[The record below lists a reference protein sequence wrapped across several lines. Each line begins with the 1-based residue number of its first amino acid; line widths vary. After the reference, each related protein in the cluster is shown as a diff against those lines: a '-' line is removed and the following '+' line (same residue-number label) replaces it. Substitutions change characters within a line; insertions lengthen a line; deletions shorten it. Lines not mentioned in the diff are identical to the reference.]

1 MTPSSVKRLK
11 IQGFTLAE
19 VVVSLALVSL
29 LLVSLAQLLWSCTR
43 YLNQTTLTT
52 ELQQSCVVATS
63 RLVTELLESNG
74 NSIRGDDVNQRYC
87 SFGSARNDKGEVTF
101 DTAGELQWHSI
112 VGYYVLKQGEE
123 SALYRKERSLGSP
136 APNPPAIPSNYDEVF
151 WNNEPTPQRLVA
163 SRVYYL
169 DVVSSTTVDVILGV
183 KSRDEQFVVNI
194 KTKLKAR
201 N

>member
-1 MTPSSVKRLK
+1 MTPSSVKRSRL
-11 IQGFTLAE
+11 QGFTLAE

-43 YLNQTTLTT
+43 YLTHTTLTT

-74 NSIRGDDVNQRYC
+74 NSIRGDENNQRYC
-87 SFGSARNDKGEVTF
+87 SFGSARNAAGEVTF
-101 DTAGELQWHSI
+101 DAAGELQWHSI
-112 VGYYVLKQGEE
+112 VGYYVAQNGVDT
-123 SALYRKERSLGSP
+123 ALYRKEKNLDSP
-136 APNPPAIPSNYDEVF
+136 APNPPAIPSGYNEAF
-151 WNNEPTPQRLVA
+151 WSNEPTAQRLVA
-163 SRVYYL
+163 SRVYYV

-183 KSRDEQFVVNI
+183 KSHDGQFVVNI

>member
-1 MTPSSVKRLK
+1 VKRTK

-19 VVVSLALVSL
+19 IVVSMALVSL
-29 LLVSLAQLLWSCTR
+29 LLVSLSQLLWSCTR

-74 NSIRGDDVNQRYC
+74 ISIRGDDVNQRFC
-87 SFGSARNDKGEVTF
+87 SFGTARNAKGEVTF
-101 DTAGELQWHSI
+101 DAAGELQWHSI
-112 VGYYVLKQGEE
+112 VGYYVVKQGEE
-123 SALYRKERSLGSP
+123 FALYRKQKNLNSP
-136 APNPPAIPSNYDEVF
+136 APNPPAIPSNYNEVF
-151 WNNEPTPQRLVA
+151 WNNEPGAQRLVA

-183 KSRDEQFVVNI
+183 KSRDDQFVVNI

>member
-1 MTPSSVKRLK
+1 MTPSSVNRSRL
-11 IQGFTLAE
+11 QGFTLAE

-29 LLVSLAQLLWSCTR
+29 LLVSLAQVLWSCTR

-63 RLVTELLESNG
+63 RLVTELLEGNG
-74 NSIRGDDVNQRYC
+74 NSIRGDEVDHRYC
-87 SFGSARNDKGEVTF
+87 SFGSARNAKNEVTF
-101 DTAGELQWHSI
+101 DAAGELEWHSI
-112 VGYYVLKQGEE
+112 VGYYVVKQGEE
-123 SALYRKERSLGSP
+123 SALYRKEKNLNSP
-136 APNPPAIPSNYDEVF
+136 APNPPAIPSGYNEVF
-151 WNNEPTPQRLVA
+151 WANEPTPQRLVA

-183 KSRDEQFVVNI
+183 KSRDDQFVVNI